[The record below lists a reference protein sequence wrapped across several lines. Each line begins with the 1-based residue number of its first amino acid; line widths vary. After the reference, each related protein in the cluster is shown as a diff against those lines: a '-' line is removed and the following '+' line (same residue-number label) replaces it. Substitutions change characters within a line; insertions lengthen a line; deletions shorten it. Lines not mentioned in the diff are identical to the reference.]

1 MFACRISKPCAGILY
16 IVPTFMGMLVSHF
29 NIKFLSGGSINVQPC
44 MCVHQECMNACM
56 YVCILIFSLSLC
68 LSLSLSPLLPLCP
81 PSPPPPPPTHTPVVL
96 VVSSSCSDPLES
108 FSKLFTKQKQSEQ
121 GKHPK
126 WITPHVYYYHV
137 LLHDPANCPEAK

>member
-1 MFACRISKPCAGILY
+1 MFACRILKPCTGTLY
-16 IVPTFMGMLVSHF
+16 IVPTCTFMGMLVSQF
-29 NIKFLSGGSINVQPC
+29 SIKFLSGSSINVQPC
-44 MCVHQECMNACM
+44 MCVHQECMNVCK
-56 YVCILIFSLSLC
+56 YVHVCILIISLSVY
-68 LSLSLSPLLPLCP
+68 LSP
-81 PSPPPPPPTHTPVVL
+81 PSSPHTHTPVVL

-126 WITPHVYYYHV
+126 WITPHVYYYYV